1 MFPIYIAYKQ
11 RIQIAKNALLLLSA
25 LNVKKT
31 VIFILAIVKLNVQK
45 VEKFSLIIEK

>member
-11 RIQIAKNALLLLSA
+11 RIQIAKNAIQLFCA
-25 LNVKKT
+25 RNAKQR
-31 VIFILAIVKLNVQK
+31 VICILAIAKLSVQK